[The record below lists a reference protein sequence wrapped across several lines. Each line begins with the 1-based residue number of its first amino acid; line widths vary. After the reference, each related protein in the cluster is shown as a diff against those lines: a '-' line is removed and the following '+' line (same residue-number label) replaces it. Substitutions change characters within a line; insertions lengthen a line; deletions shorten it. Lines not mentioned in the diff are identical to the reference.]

1 MKKTAF
7 FAFVTAF
14 CLGLGAVLAA
24 SGAPAQKPEAAP
36 ADAQKSAKQQPA
48 PAEEKKAPA
57 PKKEVKPAEPEEEG
71 SVMIDSK
78 AGDSESGEE
87 PEYRG
92 RPQAEEEPVVPGGLP
107 VSYGLLKG
115 TLNEAGRN
123 LLVFENEDGTITF
136 VQVMVGKNA
145 ANWKLVARIGRSMD

>member
-1 MKKTAF
+1 MKKTAL

-24 SGAPAQKPEAAP
+24 SGATAQKTEAAT
-36 ADAQKSAKQQPA
+36 ADAQKNAKQPA

-78 AGDSESGEE
+78 AGDLEAGEE

-92 RPQAEEEPVVPGGLP
+92 RPQAEEEAPIPGGLP

-115 TLNEAGRN
+115 TINEAGRN

-136 VQVMVGKNA
+136 VQVMVGKNT